1 MSTTAKRLDWVDM
14 AKGLS
19 IFLVVMMYAASSV
32 GEDTGGVGALHW
44 AIAFATPFRMPEF
57 FLISG
62 LFLSQVIDR
71 PWRAYTDRRVVHYL
85 YFYVLWALIHI
96 IFKVGLLATDPV
108 GALEQIAWAVIQP
121 YGVLWF
127 IYMLAVVSAATKLL
141 HDLRASAW
149 AVFGIAAILQ
159 MAPIHTGSYLIDQF
173 AEYFVF
179 FYAGFVLAPQLFR
192 LADWASDRAAIALVG
207 LAIWAIINGALVFSP
222 GFAMDPIHPVMGY
235 AGLPGL
241 HLALALVGTAALCVL
256 AALLTRLPWM
266 NWLRWMG
273 SKSLIVYVAFVL
285 PMGIARTVLIKLGL
299 DEPTLL
305 SLLTMAIAIVS
316 PLVLYWIVQR
326 VGFGRFLFERPAW
339 AHLPGTRGS
348 RSSPEGT
355 LASPAE

>member
-1 MSTTAKRLDWVDM
+1 MAGASKRLDWVDM

-71 PWRAYTDRRVVHYL
+71 PWRAYADRRVVHYL

-96 IFKVGLLATDPV
+96 IFKVGLLATEPV
-108 GALEQIAWAVIQP
+108 GAVEQIAWAVIQP

-127 IYMLAVVSAATKLL
+127 IYMLAVVSAVTKLL
-141 HDLRASAW
+141 HALRAPVW
-149 AVFGIAAILQ
+149 AVFGVAAILQ
-159 MAPIHTGSYLIDQF
+159 MATIHTGSYLVDQF

-179 FYAGFVLAPQLFR
+179 FYAGYIAAPLLFR
-192 LADWASDRAAIALVG
+192 LADWAAYRPALATIG
-207 LAIWAIINGALVFSP
+207 LLVWAILNAALVFSP

-235 AGLPGL
+235 AGLPGV
-241 HLALALVGTAALCVL
+241 HLVLALVGTSALCVA
-256 AALLTRLPWM
+256 AALLTRLPFM
-266 NWLRWMG
+266 DWLRWMG
-273 SKSLIVYVAFVL
+273 SKSLVIYVAFVL
-285 PMGIARTVLIKLGL
+285 PMGIARTVLIKLGV
-299 DEPTLL
+299 DEPTML
-305 SLLTMAIAIVS
+305 SLAIMAISIIS
-316 PLVLYWIVQR
+316 PLVLYWIVER

-339 AHLPGTRGS
+339 AHLPGTNGARRG
-348 RSSPEGT
+348 RQT
-355 LASPAE
+355 AAASPAE

>member
-1 MSTTAKRLDWVDM
+1 MTGSAKRVEWVDM

-71 PWRAYTDRRVVHYL
+71 PWRAFADRRVVHYL
-85 YFYVLWALIHI
+85 YFYALWALIHI
-96 IFKVGLLATDPV
+96 VFKVGLLSANPV
-108 GALEQIAWAVIQP
+108 GAVEQLAWAVVQP

-141 HDLRASAW
+141 HDLRAPVW
-149 AVFGIAAILQ
+149 AVFGVAAILQ
-159 MAPIHTGSYLIDQF
+159 IVPIHTGSYLLDQF
-173 AEYFVF
+173 AEYFVY
-179 FYAGFVLAPQLFR
+179 FYAGFVMAPALFR
-192 LADWASDRAAIALVG
+192 LTAHALDNIPVALGG
-207 LAIWAIINGALVFSP
+207 LAIWAILNAALVFLG
-222 GFAMDPIHPVMGY
+222 GFRMDPIHPVMGY

-241 HLALALVGTAALCVL
+241 HLALALTGTAALCVI

-273 SKSLIVYVAFVL
+273 TQSLVVYVAFVL
-285 PMGIARTVLIKLGL
+285 PMGIARTILIKVGI

-305 SLLTMAIAIVS
+305 SLATMAIAIVS

-326 VGFGRFLFERPAW
+326 VGFGHFLFERPAW
-339 AHLPGTRGS
+339 AHLPGTYRGAKPTNKPVS
-348 RSSPEGT
+348 T
-355 LASPAE
+355 PAE

>member
-1 MSTTAKRLDWVDM
+1 MSADTRRLDWVDM

-32 GEDTGGVGALHW
+32 GEDTGGVGVLHW

-71 PWRAYTDRRVVHYL
+71 PWRAYADRRIVHYL
-85 YFYVLWALIHI
+85 YFYALWAVIHI
-96 IFKVGLLATDPV
+96 VFKVGLLATDPV
-108 GALEQIAWAVIQP
+108 GAVEQLAWAVIQP

-127 IYMLAVVSAATKLL
+127 IYMLAMVSAVTKLL
-141 HDLRASAW
+141 HSLRAPVW
-149 AVFGIAAILQ
+149 AVFGVAAILQ
-159 MAPIHTGSYLIDQF
+159 MASIQTGSYLVDQF
-173 AEYFVF
+173 AAYFVF
-179 FYAGFVLAPQLFR
+179 FYAGYILAPQLFR
-192 LADWASDRAAIALVG
+192 LADWAGYHIG
-207 LAIWAIINGALVFSP
+207 LALAGLAAWAVLNAALVFSP
-222 GFAMDPIHPVMGY
+222 GFRMDPVHPEMGF
-235 AGLPGL
+235 AGLPGV
-241 HLALALVGTAALCVL
+241 HLILALVGTSALCVI

-285 PMGIARTVLIKLGL
+285 PMGIARTVLIKLGF

-305 SLLTMAIAIVS
+305 SLATMAVAIIS

-326 VGFGRFLFERPAW
+326 TGLGKFLFERPTW
-339 AHLPGTRGS
+339 AHLPGS
-348 RSSPEGT
+348 RQPRAEVVAT
-355 LASPAE
+355 PAE

>member
-1 MSTTAKRLDWVDM
+1 MAGSGGRLGWVDM

-71 PWRAYTDRRVVHYL
+71 PWRAYADRRIVHYL

-96 IFKVGLLATDPV
+96 TFKVGLLATDPV

-127 IYMLAVVSAATKLL
+127 IYMLAVVGTATKLL
-141 HDLRASAW
+141 HSLRAPVW
-149 AVFGIAAILQ
+149 AVFGVAAILQ

-179 FYAGFVLAPQLFR
+179 FYAGYIMAPVLFR
-192 LADWASDRAAIALVG
+192 LADWAGSNIALAGVG
-207 LAIWAIINGALVFSP
+207 LLIWAILNAALVFSP
-222 GFAMDPIHPVMGY
+222 GFAMHPIHPVMGY
-235 AGLPGL
+235 AGWPGIHL
-241 HLALALVGTAALCVL
+241 VLALAGTAALCVI
-256 AALLTRLPWM
+256 AALLTRLPFM
-266 NWLRWMG
+266 NWLLWLG
-273 SKSLIVYVAFVL
+273 SKSLIIYVAFVL
-285 PMGIARTVLIKLGL
+285 PMGISRTLLIKLGV
-299 DEPTLL
+299 DDPTVL
-305 SLLTMAIAIVS
+305 SLAIMAISIIS

-326 VGFGRFLFERPAW
+326 TGFGHFLFERPAW
-339 AHLPGTRGS
+339 AHLPGT
-348 RSSPEGT
+348 
-355 LASPAE
+355 AKSPARAVATPAE

>member
-1 MSTTAKRLDWVDM
+1 MSETSKRLDWVDM

-71 PWRAYTDRRVVHYL
+71 PWRAYADRRIVHYI
-85 YFYVLWALIHI
+85 YFYALWALIHI
-96 IFKVGLLATDPV
+96 IFKVGLLAGSPV

-127 IYMLAVVSAATKLL
+127 IYMLAVVSAVTKLL
-141 HDLRASAW
+141 HDLRAPRW
-149 AVFGIAAILQ
+149 AVFAIAAILH
-159 MAPIHTGSYLIDQF
+159 MAPIATGSYFIDQF

-179 FYAGFVLAPQLFR
+179 FFAGAVLAPQIFR
-192 LADWASDRAAIALVG
+192 LAEWAADHVALSLVG
-207 LAIWAIINGALVFSP
+207 LAIWSVLNAALVFLG
-222 GFAMDPIHPVMGY
+222 GFEMHPIHPVMGY
-235 AGLPGL
+235 AGLPGV
-241 HLALALVGTAALCVL
+241 HLVMALVGTSALCVI
-256 AALLTRLPWM
+256 AALLSRLPAM

-273 SKSLIVYVAFVL
+273 SKSLVIYVAFVL
-285 PMGIARTVLIKLGL
+285 PLGISRTLLIKLGV
-299 DEPTLL
+299 DEPTTL
-305 SLLTMAIAIVS
+305 SLATMAIAIVS

-326 VGFGRFLFERPAW
+326 IGYGRFLFERPAW
-339 AHLPGTRGS
+339 AHLPGTQG
-348 RSSPEGT
+348 
-355 LASPAE
+355 SPAPRPQAVATPAE

>member
-1 MSTTAKRLDWVDM
+1 MSETVKRLDWVDM

-62 LFLSQVIDR
+62 LFLAQVIDR

-96 IFKVGLLATDPV
+96 IFKVGLLGMDPV
-108 GALEQIAWAVIQP
+108 GAVEQIAWAVIQP

-141 HDLRASAW
+141 HDLKAPVW
-149 AVFGIAAILQ
+149 AVFAIAAVLQ
-159 MAPIHTGSYLIDQF
+159 MAPIHTGSYLVDQF

-179 FYAGFVLAPQLFR
+179 FYAGYVLAPQLFR
-192 LADWASDRAAIALVG
+192 LAGWASDHVALSLAG
-207 LAIWAIINGALVFSP
+207 LAAWAIINGALVFLG
-222 GFAMDPIHPVMGY
+222 GFAMHPVHPVMGY
-235 AGLPGL
+235 AGWPGV
-241 HLALALVGTAALCVL
+241 HLIMALVGTSALCVI

-273 SKSLIVYVAFVL
+273 AHSLVIYVAFVL
-285 PMGIARTVLIKLGL
+285 PLGISRTVLIKLGV

-305 SLLTMAIAIVS
+305 SLLTMAVAIVS
-316 PLVLYWIVQR
+316 PLILYWIVQR
-326 VGFGRFLFERPAW
+326 IGFGRFLFERPAW
-339 AHLPGTRGS
+339 AHLPGTAGARQP
-348 RSSPEGT
+348 RKDVVT
-355 LASPAE
+355 APAE